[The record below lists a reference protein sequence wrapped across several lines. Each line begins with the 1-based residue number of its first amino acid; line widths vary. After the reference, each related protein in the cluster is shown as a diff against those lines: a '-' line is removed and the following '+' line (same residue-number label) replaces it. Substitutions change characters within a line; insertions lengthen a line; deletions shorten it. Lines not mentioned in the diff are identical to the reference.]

1 MGTKPREP
9 VMQKYAKQL
18 LAKKKDV
25 GLCYNDEAGI
35 RQWSV
40 FSLLDEGYWIDS
52 FKTKIAAENFCRKNN
67 LSIVATTK
75 YISNQI
81 VQP

>member
-1 MGTKPREP
+1 
-9 VMQKYAKQL
+9 MQEYAKLL
-18 LAKKKDV
+18 LAKSPEGGV
-25 GLCYNDEAGI
+25 CYNDEAGI

-75 YISNQI
+75 YISNK
-81 VQP
+81 